1 LLFFVLLFTALT
13 QAATPTEIAASVSAH
28 EKAVTGLKARNEA
41 RVILASDK
49 PTPLSVLYLHGFS
62 ASPMESSP
70 LTEDLAKKWK
80 ANAYLPRFRGHGIEG
95 PEGLRG
101 VKLADWEKETR
112 EALAV
117 ARDLGE
123 KVVVIASS
131 NGAAL
136 AIPALVEDSSRVS
149 ALILLSPSFRLH
161 RWDSELLRLP
171 FAKLITH
178 LFFGEYRE
186 WQAKSEDHKYFWTTR
201 YPAEI
206 LLEPVAAAAK
216 ARGAELEK
224 LKIPVLLAYCPGDN
238 VVSVPHILAAYKR
251 LGGKKELVAVEK
263 ENDNHVIAG
272 NILSPKNTTLLE
284 QKISAFLK
292 QLP

>member
-1 LLFFVLLFTALT
+1 M
-13 QAATPTEIAASVSAH
+13 P
-28 EKAVTGLKARNEA
+28 GLKARNEA

-49 PTPLSVLYLHGFS
+49 PTPLSLLYLHGFS

-70 LTEDLAKKWK
+70 LTEDLAKKWA

-112 EALAV
+112 DALSV

-123 KVVVIASS
+123 KVVLIASS

-136 AIPALVEDSSRVS
+136 ALPALVENQERIAVLV
-149 ALILLSPSFRLH
+149 LISPSFRLH

-171 FAKLITH
+171 FAKLITQ

-216 ARGAELEK
+216 ARGAGLEK
-224 LKIPVLLAYCPGDN
+224 LTIPILLAYCPEDN
-238 VVSVPHILAAYKR
+238 VVSVPHMLAAFSR
-251 LGGKKELVAVEK
+251 LGGRKELLPLTQEK
-263 ENDNHVIAG
+263 DNHVIAG
-272 NILSPKNTTLLE
+272 NILSPENTKKLE
-284 QKISAFLK
+284 QKIEAFAGSSR
-292 QLP
+292 